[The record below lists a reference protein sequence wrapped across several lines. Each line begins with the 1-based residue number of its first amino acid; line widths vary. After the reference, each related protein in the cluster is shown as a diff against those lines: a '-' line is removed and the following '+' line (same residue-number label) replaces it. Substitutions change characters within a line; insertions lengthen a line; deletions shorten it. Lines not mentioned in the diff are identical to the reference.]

1 MLSYPL
7 NVLQSFYLF
16 VHKVTAFSAE
26 MRSFLS
32 KRMGK
37 ICYEWRAYGEEL
49 AVESG
54 ERERG
59 RDVELHLRPEW
70 SAVCDGALASQAQLL
85 IFFVDG
91 LYLLFGEFHLVFQAL
106 HFAVHLFNEAVSFA
120 AAAVEKAQIV
130 FVGDDLLL

>member
-1 MLSYPL
+1 M
-7 NVLQSFYLF
+7 NGG
-16 VHKVTAFSAE
+16 
-26 MRSFLS
+26 
-32 KRMGK
+32 RM
-37 ICYEWRAYGEEL
+37 GEEL

-54 ERERG
+54 ERKRG
-59 RDVELHLRPEW
+59 GDVESHLRPEW
-70 SAVCDGALASQAQLL
+70 SAVCDGALALQAQLL

-106 HFAVHLFNEAVSFA
+106 HFAIHLFNEAVSFA

>member
-1 MLSYPL
+1 MFYNLFIFSCTKL
-7 NVLQSFYLF
+7 LLFQSKCAASCRKEWVGF
-16 VHKVTAFSAE
+16 VVNGG
-26 MRSFLS
+26 
-32 KRMGK
+32 RM
-37 ICYEWRAYGEEL
+37 GEEL

-54 ERERG
+54 ERKRG
-59 RDVELHLRPEW
+59 GDVELHLRPEW

-106 HFAVHLFNEAVSFA
+106 HFAIHLFNEAVSFA

>member
-1 MLSYPL
+1 M
-7 NVLQSFYLF
+7 
-16 VHKVTAFSAE
+16 HKVTAFSAE
-26 MRSFLS
+26 MCSFLS
-32 KRMGK
+32 KEWVGFVVNGGRM
-37 ICYEWRAYGEEL
+37 GEEL

-54 ERERG
+54 ERKRG
-59 RDVELHLRPEW
+59 GDVELHLRPEW
-70 SAVCDGALASQAQLL
+70 SAVCDGALASQVQLL

-106 HFAVHLFNEAVSFA
+106 HFAIHLFNEAVSFA

>member
-1 MLSYPL
+1 M
-7 NVLQSFYLF
+7 FYNLF
-16 VHKVTAFSAE
+16 TFSCTKLLLFQPKCAASC
-26 MRSFLS
+26 R
-32 KRMGK
+32 K
-37 ICYEWRAYGEEL
+37 EWVGFVVNGGCMGEEL

-54 ERERG
+54 ERKRG
-59 RDVELHLRPEW
+59 GDVESHLRPEW

-106 HFAVHLFNEAVSFA
+106 HFAIHLFNEAVSFA